1 MLLPRRRCMSA
12 ACPFVLIPALLISF
26 VSSAHAQIPV
36 EVQQLAG
43 QPVTGRLTAVT
54 SDTIQLENSGNTLLL
69 QLTQV
74 VSLRITDLQTELTP
88 PIASSAWTMLA
99 TGDQL
104 RVVPLV
110 IDDVS
115 VVTKWAKFPALRP
128 LAIPLEVC
136 RGIVFQLPA
145 DAMRQGQVFSR
156 LLERRDESDQVVLR
170 NGDRIEGEFVAVSQ
184 GRIVLKTTL
193 GDVPADM
200 SQARS
205 LVFNPDLISVPEHD
219 GPFATVVLRDGSTL
233 WAKEVQSD
241 GDELLIHALAGFKV
255 ALPVTTLREIRFY
268 GGRRVSVASL
278 PMDPP
283 QTTPY
288 LSVRRSPRVGRN
300 VTGGLLSIRGRRF
313 ATGVGVSS
321 GTDLT
326 WSLDGEYESFQAT
339 IGIDDVA
346 NGHGSVV
353 CEVLVDGASAWKSE
367 RLTGQSSAVT
377 LPSLPLNGASE
388 LTLRTHFA
396 DRGHV
401 FDFVNWCDPLL
412 IRKD

>member
-1 MLLPRRRCMSA
+1 ML
-12 ACPFVLIPALLISF
+12 ALLISF
-26 VSSAHAQIPV
+26 ALPARAQVPV
-36 EVQQLAG
+36 EVQPLEG
-43 QPVTGRLTAVT
+43 QPITGRLTAIT
-54 SDTIQLENSGNTLLL
+54 SDGIQLDNGSNTLSVR
-69 QLTQV
+69 LTQV
-74 VSLRITDLQTELTP
+74 VSLRITDLQTEPTP
-88 PIASSAWTMLA
+88 PIASSGWTMLA

-145 DAMRQGQVFSR
+145 DAIRQGQVFTR

-170 NGDRIEGEFVAVSQ
+170 NGDRIEGEFVDVSE

-193 GDVPADM
+193 GEVPADM

-219 GPFATVVLRDGSTL
+219 GPFATLVLRDGSTL
-233 WAKEVQSD
+233 LASEVQSD
-241 GDELLIHALAGFKV
+241 GDELLVHALAGFKV
-255 ALPVTTLREIRFY
+255 ALPVTTFREIRFY
-268 GGRRVSVASL
+268 GGRRISAATL
-278 PMDPP
+278 PMSPP
-283 QTTPY
+283 RTTPY

-313 ATGVGVSS
+313 ATGLGVSS

-326 WSLDGEYESFQAT
+326 WPLDGEYESFQAT

-401 FDFVNWCDPLL
+401 FDFANWCDPLL